1 MRPAPAVRFAHS
13 HGSASRR
20 RSSFATPMARNK
32 VTAPQVTPAEKQA
45 HDALK
50 TAEVIKAA

>member
-1 MRPAPAVRFAHS
+1 
-13 HGSASRR
+13 
-20 RSSFATPMARNK
+20 MARNK
-32 VTAPQVTPAEKQA
+32 VIAPQVTPAEKQA